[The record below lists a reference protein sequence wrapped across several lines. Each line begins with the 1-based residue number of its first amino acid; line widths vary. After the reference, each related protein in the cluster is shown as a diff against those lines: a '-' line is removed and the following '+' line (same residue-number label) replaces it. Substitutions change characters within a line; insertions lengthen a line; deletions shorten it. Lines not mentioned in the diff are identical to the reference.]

1 MSCILIYVLSLLCP
15 CRIVPR
21 CIYLVYYALV
31 ECWAYKYLTLFL
43 LTCMFMCSFQV
54 WMSTVITTL
63 WCSLGW
69 SSHDLIL
76 HFIFAW
82 SPLACFICISC
93 FSTYNDHGVLLCFRS
108 FMILCFK
115 CYTASR
121 VRCEWVLF
129 NCSQLTC

>member
-1 MSCILIYVLSLLCP
+1 MVCILVYVLSLLCP

-21 CIYLVYYALV
+21 CIYLVCYALV
-31 ECWAYKYLTLFL
+31 ECWAYKCLALCL
-43 LTCMFMCSFQV
+43 LTCMSLCSFQV

-69 SSHDLIL
+69 SSHGLFL
-76 HFIFAW
+76 NSIFAW
-82 SPLACFICISC
+82 SHIACFICILW
-93 FSTYNDHGVLLCFRS
+93 FSAYNDHGVLLCFRS
-108 FMILCFK
+108 IMFIWFK
-115 CYTASR
+115 CFTASR